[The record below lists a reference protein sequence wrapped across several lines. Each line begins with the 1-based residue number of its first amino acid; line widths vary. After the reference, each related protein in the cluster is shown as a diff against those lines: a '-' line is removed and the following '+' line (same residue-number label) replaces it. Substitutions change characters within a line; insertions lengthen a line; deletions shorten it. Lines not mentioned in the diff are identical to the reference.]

1 MSTEALD
8 RENDMKTYLLITDT
22 NNLSHISSII
32 ESKKELK
39 IQINQFSLN
48 ICTQSIQK
56 IMKLSSQL
64 SEEMIQLLLDGKVIR
79 RLSTKNNTM
88 FHSSQEDDED
98 SFKAEISTQAPRKYI
113 LDSEDINQEEHINI
127 KEESYL
133 LINEN
138 ENINKEKFS
147 AYLRVNSY
155 KNRSNIDINILKQ
168 IPNQNII
175 TRNYESFMIFWEL
188 LYCILIILGV
198 NIIIHLTALFVVAG
212 TLNTFYVFFCG
223 VLSLMMFY
231 VSFFSLVKI
240 IKDEQRKI
248 STNYCNEILL
258 FCVLAS
264 FLVWHIVDAVEEPIR
279 NYLNNQ
285 SNFTFL
291 FVMCISVEGVLIIT
305 NMLMEEVYR
314 EYDYL
319 YEKYNKKKIVKS

>member
-48 ICTQSIQK
+48 ICTHSIQK

-133 LINEN
+133 SH
-138 ENINKEKFS
+138 KDGKFFKNHDEAL
-147 AYLRVNSY
+147 AYA
-155 KNRSNIDINILKQ
+155 KQ
-168 IPNQNII
+168 IRQKKHDDMVNRIYNQ
-175 TRNYESFMIFWEL
+175 R
-188 LYCILIILGV
+188 
-198 NIIIHLTALFVVAG
+198 
-212 TLNTFYVFFCG
+212 
-223 VLSLMMFY
+223 
-231 VSFFSLVKI
+231 
-240 IKDEQRKI
+240 RKEYDNWANSNDT
-248 STNYCNEILL
+248 ST
-258 FCVLAS
+258 
-264 FLVWHIVDAVEEPIR
+264 WDADNAFRSEPDYDQIER
-279 NYLNNQ
+279 
-285 SNFTFL
+285 
-291 FVMCISVEGVLIIT
+291 
-305 NMLMEEVYR
+305 EVY
-314 EYDYL
+314 
-319 YEKYNKKKIVKS
+319 NKLGY